1 MFLCIKK
8 PSFYDSLD
16 LEIGI
21 SRAPK
26 EVEGISFLPSLSFSK
41 LPLKLFLFLVFF
53 LSSSS
58 SFRANVILV
67 FVSLLFKLGRS

>member
-26 EVEGISFLPSLSFSK
+26 EVGGISFLPSLSFSRF
-41 LPLKLFLFLVFF
+41 PLKLFLFLVFF
-53 LSSSS
+53 LSSSP
-58 SFRANVILV
+58 FRENVILV

>member
-26 EVEGISFLPSLSFSK
+26 EVEGISFLPSLSFSRF
-41 LPLKLFLFLVFF
+41 PLQLFLFLLFF
-53 LSSSS
+53 LSSF